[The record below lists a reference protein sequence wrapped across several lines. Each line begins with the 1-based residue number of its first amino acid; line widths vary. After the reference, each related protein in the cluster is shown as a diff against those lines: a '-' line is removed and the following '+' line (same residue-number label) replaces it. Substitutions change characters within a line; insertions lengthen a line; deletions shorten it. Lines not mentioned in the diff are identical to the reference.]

1 MVFAVCVL
9 VAVCYWAGGRRPV
22 RLLPKPRRWSARQW
36 RTTAFV
42 VGLALLALILSDP
55 VDGWI
60 RERFWLRTAQ
70 LVILVMVAAPLL
82 VLSAPLPRF
91 AKLIGRPRTGAGSRW
106 MAALA
111 FIGFNG
117 GLLLAYVPPVY
128 ALTGSAGLVRQAG
141 QLLLVFVAVL
151 FWSQVI
157 AQPPRRCA
165 LNHIERVAYL
175 VLSSV
180 LIRVL
185 GLVLGFAST
194 PFYGVPLFDQQVAA
208 GVLLV
213 PGVFTDLIVLTV
225 CLYLWLGQ
233 DARKPAGRFDTGGR
247 TLPVATP
254 FRPLVSVTSSQA
266 H

>member
-22 RLLPKPRRWSARQW
+22 RLLPKPRGWSVRRW
-36 RTTAFV
+36 RTMAFV

-55 VDGWI
+55 VDSWI
-60 RERFWLRTAQ
+60 RERFWLRTVQ
-70 LVILVMVAAPLL
+70 LIVLVMLAAPLL

-91 AKLIGRPRTGAGSRW
+91 AKLVGRSRTGAGSRW
-106 MAALA
+106 LAELA
-111 FIGFNG
+111 FSAFNG
-117 GLLLAYVPPVY
+117 ALLLAYLPPVY
-128 ALTGSAGLVRQAG
+128 AVTGSAGLVRQAG

-233 DARKPAGRFDTGGR
+233 DERRQPGRFDTGGR
-247 TLPVATP
+247 TLPVASRVRS
-254 FRPLVSVTSSQA
+254 FQVQ
-266 H
+266 

>member
-1 MVFAVCVL
+1 MVLAACVL
-9 VAVCYWAGGRRPV
+9 AAVCYWFGGRRPV
-22 RLLPKPRRWSARQW
+22 RLLPVQRRWGARHW
-36 RTTAFV
+36 RATVFGTGIV
-42 VGLALLALILSDP
+42 LVALILSGS
-55 VDGWI
+55 VDGWVQQ
-60 RERFWLRTAQ
+60 RFWLRTVQ
-70 LVILVMVAAPLL
+70 LIVLVMLAAPLL
-82 VLSAPLPRF
+82 VLGAPLPRF
-91 AKLIGRPRTGAGSRW
+91 TRLLRRGRGGPGSRW
-106 MAALA
+106 TAAA
-111 FIGFNG
+111 VFVACNG
-117 GLLLAYVPPVY
+117 ALLLAYIPPVY
-128 ALTGSAGLVRQAG
+128 VATAAAGPLRQAA
-141 QLLLVFVAVL
+141 QLLLVVVAVM

-165 LNHIERVAYL
+165 LNHVERVAYL

-208 GVLLV
+208 GLLLV

-233 DARKPAGRFDTGGR
+233 DDRKPAERFDTGGR
-247 TLPVATP
+247 TLPIANHL
-254 FRPLVSVTSSQA
+254 RPLVSVTSSQA